1 MIDLSEMQR
10 RLAATPWW
18 AKPRRWVLDDP
29 DLRQAHAARFRYA
42 PGVLDDLQPGG
53 LYLLRGPR
61 RVGKTVE
68 VKRAVRRLIDDGTD
82 PRLILH
88 MAADR
93 LTARDLR
100 TMVEAAAPL
109 TPAGRR
115 TWFVDEITAIEDG
128 WPAEI
133 KWLRD
138 NDARFRG
145 DTVVLTGSSAANLS
159 ESVKAL
165 AGRRGDVA
173 DPDRVLLPMPFRAF
187 VRARAV
193 VKEPP
198 PEDERPPVPLRVLA
212 ENDGNA
218 LAEAV
223 RDLAPWLPLFVSEW
237 DDYIRVGGFPRIV
250 DCRIRDAS
258 DDAFRR
264 DLLDVV
270 HGEALR
276 RAQWSKAQTDAF
288 TRRLAKGL
296 GSIANHSDIATDLA
310 ASATLVKRR
319 IDALR
324 DGFVVWPCHR
334 EVKLRPHLRAQAK
347 VYFVDPVF
355 CRLTRAPQTGLDPGI
370 LSEQQLGVALLRSFA
385 REAPGA
391 FLDFDQVLH
400 HRTPARKEIDF
411 VGPAFGGVAV
421 ESKYVSGNRWRRAL
435 PTLKASRWRG
445 IVATRDALETGNP
458 DVNAVPT
465 GLLAWLIGG

>member
-1 MIDLSEMQR
+1 MIDLPEMQH

-18 AKPRRWVLDDP
+18 AKPRSWVLDDP
-29 DLRQAHAARFRYA
+29 DLREADAARFRYRA
-42 PGVLDDLQPGG
+42 GVLDDLQPGG

-68 VKRAVRRLIDDGTD
+68 VKRAVRRLIDDGAD
-82 PRLILH
+82 PRRIVH

-100 TMVEAAAPL
+100 TMVEAAALL

-115 TWFVDEITAIEDG
+115 TWFIDEITAIEDG

-138 NDARFRG
+138 NDARFCD
-145 DTVVLTGSSAANLS
+145 DTVVLTGSSATDLS

-187 VRARAV
+187 VQAV
-193 VKEPP
+193 VKESPP
-198 PEDERPPVPLRVLA
+198 DDERPPVPLRVLA
-212 ENDGNA
+212 ERDGST

-223 RDLAPWLPLFVSEW
+223 RHLAPWLRTLARAW
-237 DDYIRVGGFPRIV
+237 DAYIRVGGFPRVV
-250 DCRIRDAS
+250 DSHIRHAS
-258 DDAFRR
+258 DEAFRR

-296 GSIANHSDIATDLA
+296 GSLANHSDIATDLG
-310 ASATLVKRR
+310 ASSTLVKRR

-324 DGFVVWPCHR
+324 DAFVVWPCHR

-355 CRLTRAPQTGLDPGI
+355 CRLTRTPQAGLDSGV
-370 LSEQQLGVALLRSFA
+370 LSEQQLGVSLLRSFA

-411 VGPAFGGVAV
+411 VGPGFGGAAI
-421 ESKYVSGNRWRRAL
+421 ESKYVSGKRWRRAS
-435 PTLKASRWRG
+435 PTLRASRWRG
-445 IVATRDALETGNP
+445 IVATRDVLEIDNP
-458 DVNAVPT
+458 DVKAVPT

>member
-1 MIDLSEMQR
+1 MINLPEMQH

-18 AKPRRWVLDDP
+18 RKPRRWVLDDP
-29 DLRQAHAARFRYA
+29 DLSQANAARFRYEA
-42 PGVLDDLQPGG
+42 GVLDDLQPGG

-68 VKRAVRRLIDDGTD
+68 VPRTVRRLIDRGTD
-82 PRLILH
+82 PLRILH

-93 LTARDLR
+93 MTARDLR
-100 TMVEAAAPL
+100 TMVEAASPL
-109 TPAGRR
+109 TPPGLR

-138 NDARFRG
+138 NDARFRN

-165 AGRRGDVA
+165 AGRRGEVV

-187 VRARAV
+187 VRAV

-198 PEDERPPVPLRVLA
+198 PEEGRPPLPLGVLA
-212 ENDGNA
+212 EDGGT

-223 RDLAPWLPLFVSEW
+223 RDLAPWLPTLARAW
-237 DDYIRVGGFPRIV
+237 DAYIRVGGFPRIV
-250 DCRIRDAS
+250 DCHLRDAS
-258 DDAFRR
+258 HEAFRR

-296 GSIANHSDIATDLA
+296 GSLANHSDIATDLG

-319 IDALR
+319 INALR

-355 CRLTRAPQTGLDPGI
+355 CRLTRAPQGGLDPGI

-421 ESKYVSGNRWRRAL
+421 ESKYVSGHRWRRAL

-445 IVATRDALETGNP
+445 IVATRDALEVGNP

>member
-1 MIDLSEMQR
+1 MIDLPEMQH

-18 AKPRRWVLDDP
+18 ANPRRWVLNDH
-29 DLRQAHAARFRYA
+29 DLREANAARFTYA
-42 PGVLDDLQPGG
+42 ARVLDDLRPGG

-68 VKRAVRRLIDDGTD
+68 VKRAVRRLIDDGAD
-82 PRLILH
+82 PRRIVH

-93 LTARDLR
+93 LKARDLR
-100 TMVEAAAPL
+100 TMVEAAARL

-138 NDARFRG
+138 NDARFRE

-165 AGRRGDVA
+165 AGRRGDVT

-187 VRARAV
+187 VRAVMR
-193 VKEPP
+193 KSPP
-198 PEDERPPVPLRVLA
+198 KDRPPVPLEALA
-212 ENDGNA
+212 EKDGSA

-223 RDLAPWLPLFVSEW
+223 VDLAPWLPRLVRAW
-237 DDYIRVGGFPRIV
+237 DDYIRVGGFPRMV
-250 DCRIRDAS
+250 DCHLRDAS
-258 DDAFRR
+258 DEAFRR

-276 RAQWSKAQTDAF
+276 HAQWSKAQTDAF

-296 GSIANHSDIATDLA
+296 GSLANHSDIATDLG
-310 ASATLVKRR
+310 ASSSLVKRR
-319 IDALR
+319 VDALR
-324 DGFVVWPCHR
+324 DSFVVWPCYR

-355 CRLTRAPQTGLDPGI
+355 CRLTRVPQGGLQPGI
-370 LSEQQLGVALLRSFA
+370 LSEQQLGVALLRSFV

-391 FLDFDQVLH
+391 YLDFDQVLH

-421 ESKYVSGNRWRRAL
+421 ESKYVSGDRWRRAL

-445 IVATRDALETGNP
+445 IVATRDALEIGNP